1 MDIYLTYYPLLF
13 VFFFLVMI
21 FVMRKSSNQRS
32 SRNKKQEK
40 YINSTNKMNRLMNNK
55 QPIVNETELVNAL
68 SDDEIV
74 YKGVEDCRC

>member
-1 MDIYLTYYPLLF
+1 MDIFLTYYPLLF

-21 FVMRKSSNQRS
+21 FVMGKFNKQKS

-40 YINSTNKMNRLMNNK
+40 HINSTNKMNRLMNNK
-55 QPIVNETELVNAL
+55 QPDINETELVNAL

-74 YKGVEDCRC
+74 YKGVE